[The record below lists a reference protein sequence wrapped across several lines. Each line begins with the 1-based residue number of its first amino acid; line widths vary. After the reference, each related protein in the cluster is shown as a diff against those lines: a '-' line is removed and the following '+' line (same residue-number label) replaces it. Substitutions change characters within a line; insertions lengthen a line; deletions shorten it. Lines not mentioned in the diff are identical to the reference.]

1 MTFQLVEPGPLPFA
15 DQSFDAVFTKDAIV
29 HIPDKPPFYREVL
42 RVLRP
47 GGLFVGSDW
56 LCGPP

>member
-1 MTFQLVEPGPLPFA
+1 MF
-15 DQSFDAVFTKDAIV
+15 
-29 HIPDKPPFYREVL
+29 REVL

-56 LCGPP
+56 LRSAGTTEVGGEASASTD